1 MASMN
6 AMPAT
11 PVLSRRHSVS
21 PRSARSLLL
30 TVLGELVLPSK
41 RPVWTSALL
50 HVLAGLDVEEKSARQ
65 AIARTASDGWISS
78 ERDGRRVRWVLA
90 PPGRRLLTEGAERIY
105 SVGNRQRAWDG
116 RWLVVMA
123 SVPES
128 QRKLRHKLQT
138 RLAWAG
144 LGNPVGGMWV
154 SPHPERAEEVRRII
168 SDLGLEGSALSFV
181 GPFGEIGSE
190 RSLVSRAWD
199 LAQVGE
205 HYEQFLAMVAA
216 DRSPAPGDETLFA
229 QVRLVHEW
237 RRFPFLDPQLPD
249 SLLPTKWIG
258 HRAKAVFDAKHDAWA
273 PGARAR
279 WAELTAD

>member
-1 MASMN
+1 MSTT
-6 AMPAT
+6 PGT

-41 RPVWTSALL
+41 NPVWTSALL
-50 HVLAGLDVEEKSARQ
+50 QVLAGLEVEEKSARQ

-90 PPGRRLLTEGAERIY
+90 PPGRKLLSEGAQRIY
-105 SVGNRQRAWDG
+105 SVGERQTSWDG
-116 RWLVVMA
+116 RWLVVLA
-123 SVPES
+123 SVPET

-144 LGNPVGGMWV
+144 LGNPVGGTWV

-168 SDLGLEGSALSFV
+168 ADLGLEGSALSFV

-190 RSLVSRAWD
+190 RSLVNRAWD
-199 LAQVGE
+199 LAQVAD

-216 DRSPAPGDETLFA
+216 EPAPAAGEETLCA

-249 SLLPTKWIG
+249 TLLPSKWIG
-258 HRAKAVFDAKHDAWA
+258 HRARTVFDAKHDAWA
-273 PGARAR
+273 PGAKAR
-279 WAELTAD
+279 WAELTSD

>member
-1 MASMN
+1 MN

>member
-1 MASMN
+1 MTT
-6 AMPAT
+6 AT

-30 TVLGELVLPSK
+30 TVLGELVLPSR

-50 HVLAGLDVEEKSARQ
+50 HVLAGLEVEEKSARQ

-90 PPGRRLLTEGAERIY
+90 PPGRRLLSEGAERIY
-105 SVGNRQRAWDG
+105 SVGSRQTSWDG

-123 SVPES
+123 SVPET

-154 SPHPERAEEVRRII
+154 SPHPDRGEEVRRII
-168 SDLGLEGSALSFV
+168 ADLGLESSALSFV

-190 RSLVSRAWD
+190 RSLVNRAWN
-199 LAQVGE
+199 LAQVAD

-216 DRSPAPGDETLFA
+216 EPPPAPGDETLCA

-249 SLLPTKWIG
+249 TLLPSKWIG
-258 HRAKAVFDAKHDAWA
+258 HRAKTVFDTKHEAWA
-273 PGARAR
+273 VGARER
-279 WAELTAD
+279 WAELTSD

>member
-1 MASMN
+1 MSTT
-6 AMPAT
+6 PGT

-41 RPVWTSALL
+41 NPVWTSALL
-50 HVLAGLDVEEKSARQ
+50 HVLAGLEVEEKSARQ

-78 ERDGRRVRWVLA
+78 ERDGRRARWVLA
-90 PPGRRLLTEGAERIY
+90 PPGRKLLSEGAQRIY
-105 SVGNRQRAWDG
+105 SVGERQTSWNG

-123 SVPES
+123 SVPET

-168 SDLGLEGSALSFV
+168 ADLGLEGSALSFV
-181 GPFGEIGSE
+181 GPYGEIGSE
-190 RSLVSRAWD
+190 RSLVNRAWD
-199 LAQVGE
+199 LAQVGD

-216 DRSPAPGDETLFA
+216 EPTPAAGDATLYA

-249 SLLPTKWIG
+249 TLLPSKWIG
-258 HRAKAVFDAKHDAWA
+258 HRARTVFDAKHDAWA

-279 WAELTAD
+279 WAELASD

>member
-1 MASMN
+1 MSV
-6 AMPAT
+6 AT

-50 HVLAGLDVEEKSARQ
+50 HVLAGLGVEEKSARQ

-90 PPGRRLLTEGAERIY
+90 PPGRKLLSEGAERIY
-105 SVGNRQRAWDG
+105 SVGSRQGSWDG
-116 RWLVVMA
+116 RWLLVMA
-123 SVPES
+123 SVPET

-138 RLAWAG
+138 RLSWAG

-154 SPHPERAEEVRRII
+154 SPHPDRAEEVRRII
-168 SDLGLEGSALSFV
+168 ADLGLEGSALSFV

-190 RSLVSRAWD
+190 RSLVNRAWD
-199 LAQVGE
+199 LAKVAD
-205 HYEQFLAMVAA
+205 HYEEFLAMVATQPL
-216 DRSPAPGDETLFA
+216 PAPGDEALCA
-229 QVRLVHEW
+229 QLGLVHEW

-249 SLLPTKWIG
+249 ALLPAKWIG
-258 HRAKAVFDAKHDAWA
+258 HRAKTVFDSKHETWA
-273 PGARAR
+273 PGARQR
-279 WAELTAD
+279 WSELTSD

>member
-1 MASMN
+1 MSVGAQGV
-6 AMPAT
+6 

-90 PPGRRLLTEGAERIY
+90 PPGRKLLSEGAERIY
-105 SVGNRQRAWDG
+105 SVGSRQTSWDG

-123 SVPES
+123 SVPET

-168 SDLGLEGSALSFV
+168 ADLGLEGSALSFV

-190 RSLVSRAWD
+190 RSLVNRAWD
-199 LAQVGE
+199 LAQVAD

-216 DRSPAPGDETLFA
+216 EPSPAPGDETLCA

-249 SLLPTKWIG
+249 TLLPSKWIG
-258 HRAKAVFDAKHDAWA
+258 HRAKTAFDTKHEAWA
-273 PGARAR
+273 AGARER
-279 WAELTAD
+279 WAELTSD

>member
-1 MASMN
+1 LTN
-6 AMPAT
+6 PPAT

-41 RPVWTSALL
+41 NPVWTSALL

-90 PPGRRLLTEGAERIY
+90 PPGRKLLTEGAARIY
-105 SVGNRQRAWDG
+105 SVGSRQTSWDG

-123 SVPES
+123 SVPET

-154 SPHPERAEEVRRII
+154 SPHPDRAEEVRRII
-168 SDLGLEGSALSFV
+168 ADLGLEGSALSFV

-190 RSLVSRAWD
+190 RSLVNRAWN
-199 LAQVGE
+199 LAEVGE
-205 HYEQFLAMVAA
+205 HYEQFLAMVNA
-216 DRSPAPGDETLFA
+216 DKSPPPGDETLFA

-249 SLLPTKWIG
+249 TLLPSKWIG
-258 HRAKAVFDAKHDAWA
+258 HRAKTVFDAKHDAWA